1 MTAVPVLSGGMPWL
15 GHAPAFRRNPV
26 ALLEGGR
33 ARCGDIF
40 RFNLFG
46 KSVYALLSPRGHEA
60 FFRAADDQLS
70 ARDAYRFT
78 VPVFGEGVAYAVSP
92 ELMDE
97 QLRLLHP
104 ALRDEA
110 MQSYAGIMTN
120 EVERFAEHLGSAGE
134 IDLLPALNELTI
146 FIAGRCLIGEEF
158 RSRLSVEFAAH
169 YHMLEGG
176 INLIAFMAPRFP
188 SPANLRRDRA
198 RRRVAAMIAALIADR
213 RHAGVAGND
222 FLSVLIAARYQDG
235 AALSDGVITGLLL
248 TLLFAGQHTSA
259 VMATWLGVLLLQ
271 HPGAVA
277 ALRREAD
284 AVIGDGPPRLNALKQ
299 LQRLDHCLKE
309 TERLHPPLVMLM
321 RNVRRPFPVGDA
333 VLPAGSLAL
342 VSPAV
347 GHRLPEIFADPDRFD
362 PDRFAPPRE
371 EDRRTPFSL
380 IGFGGGKH
388 RCIGLA
394 FACQQI
400 KVIWTLLL
408 RHFDFEL
415 VDPAARPNYATFVVG
430 PRPPT
435 LVRYC
440 RRATTASHATD
451 RRVGVS

>member
-1 MTAVPVLSGGMPWL
+1 MTAVPELTGGLPWL
-15 GHAPAFRRNPV
+15 GHALSFRRDPV

-33 ARCGDIF
+33 SCYGDIF
-40 RFNLFG
+40 RFNLLG

-60 FFRAADDQLS
+60 FFRAADDHLS

-78 VPVFGEGVAYAVSP
+78 VPIFGEGVAYAVSP

-110 MQSYAGIMTN
+110 MQNYAGIMAN
-120 EVERFAEHLGSAGE
+120 EVERFADRLGPAGE

-146 FIAGRCLIGEEF
+146 FIAGRCLMGEEF
-158 RSRLSVEFAAH
+158 RSRLSAEFAAL
-169 YHMLEGG
+169 YRTLEGG

-188 SPANLRRDRA
+188 SPANFRRDRA
-198 RRRVAAMIAALIADR
+198 RSRVAAMIAALIADR
-213 RHAGVAGND
+213 RRASVASND
-222 FLSVLIAARYQDG
+222 FLSVLIGARYKDG
-235 AALSDGVITGLLL
+235 AALSDAVITGLLL

-259 VMATWLGVLLLQ
+259 VLATWLGVLVLQ
-271 HPGAVA
+271 HPGEVA

-284 AVIGDGPPRLNALKQ
+284 AVIGDGPLRLNALKL
-299 LQRLDHCLKE
+299 LQHLDHCLKE
-309 TERLHPPLVMLM
+309 AERLHPPLVMLM
-321 RNVRRPFPVGDA
+321 RNVRSAFPVGDT

-347 GHRLPEIFADPDRFD
+347 GHRLPEVFADPDRFD

-394 FACQQI
+394 FAHQQI

-408 RHFDFEL
+408 RRFDFEL
-415 VDPAARPNYATFVVG
+415 VDPAARPDYATFIVG

-435 LVRYC
+435 MVRYR
-440 RRATTASHATD
+440 RRATAEPRGSSRYSTAA
-451 RRVGVS
+451 